1 MRLAFLTALGVLAM
15 PAFAQACNCI
25 EPNMEYSDNVYQN
38 ATIVVEAEV
47 ISGGA
52 TTWMKDRELGE
63 QVATVR
69 PVRFYKGATEVDQI
83 LFSYSENTASCG
95 IGTLKEGE
103 SRVFILNQQNDRLVS
118 AGQCSMILPA
128 YLDKLHEDAPPLV
141 MQPIETKVETT
152 KAEDIKALPEPVA
165 ADDAPTPLEV
175 PAEDAP
181 SDSE

>member
-15 PAFAQACNCI
+15 PALAQACSCI

-128 YLDKLHEDAPPLV
+128 YLDKLPEDAPPLV
-141 MQPIETKVETT
+141 TQPIETKVETT
-152 KAEDIKALPEPVA
+152 KAED
-165 ADDAPTPLEV
+165 APTQLQDA
-175 PAEDAP
+175 AEDAP